1 MLTDVLIKHLMQ
13 PDKRPAKR
21 AETPD
26 GKVAGL
32 YFVRQ
37 PTGAASWALRY
48 RSAGKPRK
56 LTIGPFPAIGL
67 ADARKRAQKAAGEI
81 AAGDDP
87 AAEKQAS
94 RAAARA
100 AADIKDR
107 LSDVAGKFVKQ
118 YTKRENGALWA
129 AATERYLAREILPR
143 LGAKRIG
150 EIRRA
155 DVRDMLSEIADRSP
169 TTANR
174 VLAVTRRLFNWA
186 VEEEIVAVSPIG
198 KLKATKEVS
207 RDRVLADDE
216 IRLVWRAFD
225 RIGAPFGA
233 VGKLLLLTG
242 ARRTEIAEMRWSEID
257 MAARVWTLPAA
268 RSKNKVAHT
277 IPLSDQAIEI
287 LNDLKRVESKGD
299 FVFTFGRVAVQ
310 GFARKKIE
318 LDAAIA
324 ADNGAPI
331 AGWTYHDL
339 RRTLATNLQKLGV
352 RLEVTEAVLGHTS
365 GSRSGIVGVYQRHD
379 WADEKRQALASW
391 ARRLEAI
398 VSGADMSNVVELTS
412 ARG

>member
-1 MLTDVLIKHLMQ
+1 M
-13 PDKRPAKR
+13 
-21 AETPD
+21 
-26 GKVAGL
+26 
-32 YFVRQ
+32 
-37 PTGAASWALRY
+37 
-48 RSAGKPRK
+48 
-56 LTIGPFPAIGL
+56 
-67 ADARKRAQKAAGEI
+67 
-81 AAGDDP
+81 
-87 AAEKQAS
+87 
-94 RAAARA
+94 
-100 AADIKDR
+100 
-107 LSDVAGKFVKQ
+107 KQ

-155 DVRDMLSEIADRSP
+155 DVREMLNEITDRSP

-186 VEEEIVAVSPIG
+186 VEEEIIAASPIG
-198 KLKATKEVS
+198 KIKATKETS

-225 RIGAPFGA
+225 RIGAPFGV

-242 ARRTEIAEMRWSEID
+242 ARRTEVAEMRWSEVD
-257 MAARVWTLPAA
+257 MAARVWTVPAA

-287 LNDLKRVESKGD
+287 LKGLKRVESKGD

-318 LDAAIA
+318 LDAAIT

-365 GSRSGIVGVYQRHD
+365 GSRAGIVGVYQRHD
-379 WADEKRQALASW
+379 WAQEKHAA
-391 ARRLEAI
+391 LEAWSLVLDAVVTGASAEKLRQIREGALQFAAGLKGSTDERRAQIEAWLKRIDAI
-398 VSGADMSNVVELTS
+398 VTGEPPANVVELAK